1 MHVLVTAVAGRRG
14 WTSTKH
20 PPPCVYLFE
29 NWAESLPKLAR
40 LWDCLLGLDFTN
52 LVTPP
57 PPNSVR
63 LVEAENLDWHLFRV
77 SVQRPIILPCIRAQF
92 SFKLD
97 HANFPTCIKCLHTTL
112 YLTPCYHETCI
123 SYLCSIENPPNV
135 HLGNFL
141 KTLKMEASHCIF
153 VELTINA
160 TFVTMESFKQ
170 IMQVGI
176 FLVIK

>member
-1 MHVLVTAVAGRRG
+1 MIREIELGFHI
-14 WTSTKH
+14 
-20 PPPCVYLFE
+20 
-29 NWAESLPKLAR
+29 NWAMPTALPASMFTYNSL
-40 LWDCLLGLDFTN
+40 
-52 LVTPP
+52 
-57 PPNSVR
+57 
-63 LVEAENLDWHLFRV
+63 
-77 SVQRPIILPCIRAQF
+77 
-92 SFKLD
+92 
-97 HANFPTCIKCLHTTL
+97 
-112 YLTPCYHETCI
+112 LTPCYHETCI
-123 SYLCSIENPPNV
+123 SYLCSIENSPNV